1 MLARVIL
8 AVGALVGAVA
18 LAGCAR
24 VEREVGLPEQDVE
37 LLVLGKPGRVVRRVE
52 TKQKVVAL
60 TFDDGPDAKYTPTV
74 LRLAREKK
82 LRLTFFLVGR
92 EIEHHPD
99 LARQEVA
106 EGHAIGNHT
115 WDHPVL
121 TFDTEPQDIS
131 ELERCESEIEKVC
144 GERTYMFRPP
154 KGMWNDDTFL
164 AADRLGY
171 RIILWSVALEHRTA
185 KTPQAMARRVIEKIG
200 PGMIIL
206 AHDGEAR
213 VPLDRSK
220 TMKALPILVDGIR
233 KKGYQFVTVPELLKR
248 GKPTLRRAGRPEEIR
263 VPRTHL
269 LPEQAKKETYRRPEE
284 LAAQHEHE
292 LRKGLHYS
300 MLMRGD
306 AKVPAVA
313 LTFDDGP
320 HPRFTPPILAI
331 LRRYG
336 IKATFFVVGE
346 MAAKYPEQIQAEWA
360 AGHLLANH
368 TYHHVNLTQI
378 PAWLVPTEWQACQSV
393 IRHLTGETM
402 QFCRPPGGH
411 YNRKVIS
418 AAMGAGLT
426 TVLWTDN
433 SGDYANPGAKVIQ
446 SKVLHRIGNGG
457 IILLHDG
464 VQQTLDVLPQI
475 IEVLRSRGYT
485 FITVAQMQA
494 ERKANK

>member
-1 MLARVIL
+1 MTSKLRTAIVGAAVL
-8 AVGALVGAVA
+8 AVICMP
-18 LAGCAR
+18 GCRRASASR
-24 VEREVGLPEQDVE
+24 VPKPMRRG
-37 LLVLGKPGRVVRRVE
+37 PGR
-52 TKQKVVAL
+52 
-60 TFDDGPDAKYTPTV
+60 
-74 LRLAREKK
+74 
-82 LRLTFFLVGR
+82 
-92 EIEHHPD
+92 
-99 LARQEVA
+99 
-106 EGHAIGNHT
+106 
-115 WDHPVL
+115 
-121 TFDTEPQDIS
+121 
-131 ELERCESEIEKVC
+131 
-144 GERTYMFRPP
+144 
-154 KGMWNDDTFL
+154 
-164 AADRLGY
+164 
-171 RIILWSVALEHRTA
+171 
-185 KTPQAMARRVIEKIG
+185 
-200 PGMIIL
+200 PGKM
-206 AHDGEAR
+206 
-213 VPLDRSK
+213 
-220 TMKALPILVDGIR
+220 
-233 KKGYQFVTVPELLKR
+233 
-248 GKPTLRRAGRPEEIR
+248 R
-263 VPRTHL
+263 VPRSDL
-269 LPEQAKKETYRRPEE
+269 LPARAKKENYRRPEE

-292 LRKGLHYS
+292 LRKGLHYR

-320 HPRFTPPILAI
+320 HPRFTPRILAI

-346 MAAKYPEQIQAEWA
+346 MAAKYPEQIQAERA

-393 IRHLTGETM
+393 IRHLTGESM

-411 YNRKVIS
+411 YNRNVIS

-433 SGDYANPGAKVIQ
+433 SGDYASPGAKVIE

-475 IEVLRSRGYT
+475 IEVLRRRGYR

-494 ERKANK
+494 ERTAHK